1 LEPLLQAIKPTP
13 KKSIGKPIAF
23 TDLNPSQQHAIEK
36 ARLQKVTFFWGPPGT
51 GKTKTMAALAA
62 GLIKS
67 NRRVLLSALSNM
79 ALDQLFLTTLER
91 LKRLKLDATTI
102 SIARLGSTMDEKS
115 ERYSR
120 GAFTRSVLAAKKAG
134 MRWSEHVRHASLVAG
149 NFAMLT
155 FPRAA
160 NPGQFD
166 YVIADEVSMASIP
179 SLAAASFF
187 AATGMVV
194 GGDPLQLPPIYPED
208 TEEPNEWFRTNVFEK
223 AKVKGSDDPRAA
235 FLDTQYRMQR
245 EIGELVSEMFY
256 QDVGGLKTGTDPSP
270 PIGGFGGRVSFI
282 DSRGVVENMGAGYVD
297 TEDQR
302 RFNEVH
308 AEAAVKAALVALKQ
322 GVKPSDIGIIAP
334 YNAQVVQI
342 LRKLRQVP
350 KTNQLDKVKVS
361 TVHSFQ
367 GQERRVIVVD
377 FTDDDVAP
385 THLTAKWQLINVA
398 LSRAKEQLIMVGNR
412 EYLMNKE
419 YFSDEEIETFEGLLT
434 HAKDTRF

>member
-1 LEPLLQAIKPTP
+1 
-13 KKSIGKPIAF
+13 
-23 TDLNPSQQHAIEK
+23 
-36 ARLQKVTFFWGPPGT
+36 
-51 GKTKTMAALAA
+51 
-62 GLIKS
+62 
-67 NRRVLLSALSNM
+67 
-79 ALDQLFLTTLER
+79 
-91 LKRLKLDATTI
+91 
-102 SIARLGSTMDEKS
+102 
-115 ERYSR
+115 
-120 GAFTRSVLAAKKAG
+120 
-134 MRWSEHVRHASLVAG
+134 
-149 NFAMLT
+149 
-155 FPRAA
+155 
-160 NPGQFD
+160 
-166 YVIADEVSMASIP
+166 
-179 SLAAASFF
+179 
-187 AATGMVV
+187 
-194 GGDPLQLPPIYPED
+194 
-208 TEEPNEWFRTNVFEK
+208 
-223 AKVKGSDDPRAA
+223 
-235 FLDTQYRMQR
+235 
-245 EIGELVSEMFY
+245 
-256 QDVGGLKTGTDPSP
+256 
-270 PIGGFGGRVSFI
+270 
-282 DSRGVVENMGAGYVD
+282 MGAGYVD

-350 KTNQLDKVKVS
+350 KTNQVDKVKVS